1 MVPVGWLRP
10 PRAAVEKVE
19 ALLDLGRSPAAI
31 RAHHTMLAHHDDITL
46 EQIEDIRADW
56 EAARD
61 WEVRRPCA
69 GSRELAPRAGATCA
83 LTTDAQPVWQ
93 PAEAAT

>member
-31 RAHHTMLAHHDDITL
+31 RAHHTMLEHHDDITL

-56 EAARD
+56 AAARD
-61 WEVRRPCA
+61 WEVRTLCA
-69 GSRELAPRAGATCA
+69 WWHPVLVPLAP
-83 LTTDAQPVWQ
+83 
-93 PAEAAT
+93 